1 MEKGNKRGNFTGSIG
16 FVLAAAGSAVGLGN
30 IWRFPYLAAK
40 DGGGTFILVYIILA
54 LTFGF
59 TLLTTDVAIGKKN
72 RTESVECV
80 PDDSPQMGRSWHSGV
95 YHSGCDSALLLF
107 HRWMGT
113 EISGNLYHRTW
124 GGSRTGRFTGYI
136 TSMWQ
141 PILWLFIYLLLTAFV
156 VYKGVN
162 KGIENYSRILMP
174 ILLVMIVG
182 ISIFSMTLSHSDADG
197 VTRTGCRG

>member
-1 MEKGNKRGNFTGSIG
+1 MSNVWRKETNEEILPDLLDSYLQQQEVLSDWEISGDFRIWQRRMEEEPSFWFN
-16 FVLAAAGSAVGLGN
+16 
-30 IWRFPYLAAK
+30 
-40 DGGGTFILVYIILA
+40 IILA

-59 TLLTTDVAIGKKN
+59 TLLTTDVAIGRKT

-124 GGSRTGRFTGYI
+124 GWKPHRTVSFTGYI

-156 VYKGVN
+156 VYKGVI
-162 KGIENYSRILMP
+162 KELKITAGS
-174 ILLVMIVG
+174 
-182 ISIFSMTLSHSDADG
+182 
-197 VTRTGCRG
+197 